1 MSVLPPAN
9 PSPSKS
15 TIERLFDEIHNE
27 EMLREEEE
35 MNAAQTQID
44 DEEASVIQD
53 QMRLPVTGPDRAY
66 VLGAFRKLQR
76 AEGMALPQLAAVM
89 RGRLVKNN
97 AGKMINSLKELAN
110 LLRALGL

>member
-1 MSVLPPAN
+1 MSALPPVS

-15 TIERLFDEIHNE
+15 TIERLFDEIQNE
-27 EMLREEEE
+27 EMLREEQEANE
-35 MNAAQTQID
+35 AQTKID
-44 DEEASVIQD
+44 DEEASVLED
-53 QMRLPVTGPDRAY
+53 QMRLPIVGPDRAY
-66 VLGAFRKLQR
+66 VLGAFRQLQR